1 MNRKQFLMLVL
12 ALAVLGGAGLVMY
25 FKNVSEYR
33 DSGSRIGAKILPG
46 LRISEVAQ
54 VELRDA
60 KTGVTLVRK
69 ENHWIVK
76 ERDGYPAEFKA
87 ISDLIIKL
95 ADLKVVQS
103 DTANPAMLPRVD
115 LVEPEAG
122 KDAGK
127 NEGKDAAKNPGE
139 GVGTRIEIK
148 DSAGK
153 TLAALVLGRTVL
165 KKDPGNPLP
174 SAQDGVPA
182 GRYIRVLGDKEQVVV
197 VSDPLSSAT
206 PQPGR
211 WLDKDFAKI
220 ERIKT
225 LTVSNDAGG
234 WKITRDLEWGQW
246 KFAGGGGDLDASSAV
261 GAVNA
266 LGQLSFN
273 DVAVGT
279 KLEDEGKPIT
289 VTAET
294 FDNLVYT
301 LRIAKRKTGDDFLLN
316 VSVAGEPNRSREAEK
331 GEKAEDKDR
340 RDKDFAESRKR
351 LELRAARDK
360 ARSGWLYVV
369 DAKQVAPLLKS
380 RSDMVAKRKPAADK
394 GAKGPLTPPFP
405 FR

>member
-1 MNRKQFLMLVL
+1 MNRKQFLLLVL

-25 FKNVSEYR
+25 FKSASEYR
-33 DSGSRIGAKILPG
+33 ESGSRIGAKILPG
-46 LRISEVAQ
+46 LNISEVAQ

-69 ENHWIVK
+69 ENHWIAK
-76 ERDGYPAEFKA
+76 ERDGYPADFKA

-115 LVEPEAG
+115 LVEPGAM

-127 NEGKDAAKNPGE
+127 DKGEGAGTRVEIKDAA
-139 GVGTRIEIK
+139 
-148 DSAGK
+148 GK
-153 TLAALVLGRTVL
+153 SLAALVLGRTVL

-197 VSDPLSSAT
+197 VNDPLSSAT
-206 PQPGR
+206 AQPGR

-225 LTVSNDAGG
+225 FAVSNESGG

-266 LGQLSFN
+266 LGQLAFN

-279 KLEDEGKPIT
+279 KLEDEGRPVT

-301 LRIAKRKTGDDFLLN
+301 LRIAKRKTGDDYLLN
-316 VSVAGEPNRSREAEK
+316 VNVAGEPTLSREAEK
-331 GEKAEDKDR
+331 GEKAEDKER
-340 RDKDFAESRKR
+340 RDKEFAESRKR
-351 LELRAARDK
+351 LELRVARDK
-360 ARSGWLYVV
+360 ARSAWLYVV
-369 DAKQVAPLLKS
+369 DAKQVAPLLKG
-380 RSDMVAKRKPAADK
+380 RGDMVAKRKPAADK
-394 GAKGPLTPPFP
+394 GGKGPLTPPFP